1 MRFVWAV
8 ASFVIAA
15 VLIAGGIA
23 QRTVFLGPNTERAE
37 LGVSADQPYTMID
50 GEVFNKLPGVQT
62 LQIVGNGQIFGSIA
76 AKEDVAAWL
85 ADSSYNHVTLAGDG
99 TITSTVVAPAQ
110 EAPAVDEAVQKGID
124 AATTAGLI
132 TPNAASPVGSDLW
145 TDEFTSDDSMIRKL
159 RLPDTMAVL
168 VATDGQNPAPSDIA
182 LSWAIDNSTPWA
194 GPLVVL
200 GGIALIVGI
209 LLYVLGIRHMRRS
222 RGPRRRG
229 VPPLPETQPI
239 SVGELDAEDAAGK
252 GMISSGTK
260 KRGGRRSLIAIP
272 ALVVSGAL
280 LSGCTADAWP
290 KFDEPTATPSAT
302 PTVIVPEDQ
311 ETPSVT
317 EQQAEKILDRIATT
331 AAAAD
336 SSLSIDVASTRLS
349 DAVLAARATNYTLRS
364 TLPDVHALTAVP
376 SKPYQIIVPEA
387 KSGWPRTI
395 LAVWQDEADTTV
407 APRILIATQN
417 DAWSPYKVSYLAQLE
432 ASAQTPN
439 LAPAE
444 LGANLVRPDSSLLV
458 MAPDQV
464 AAAYSDVLDKGAASE
479 FAPSFNLDV
488 DTFLPKIT
496 AGRQE
501 QLNTFNATAEGQT
514 GTLEFAARAGASAPV
529 ALMTVDNGAIVAVSV
544 EETETSKPTVA
555 DAVIKLDGNPK
566 VTALTGVTQSQT
578 GFQTTY
584 SDQLF
589 FFVPGQSSGE
599 KIRLLGFSSDILKA
613 EVLP

>member
-15 VLIAGGIA
+15 ILIAGGIA

-37 LGVSADQPYTMID
+37 LGVSADQAYTMID

-62 LQIVGNGQIFGSIA
+62 LKVDGSGDIFGAIA
-76 AKEDVAAWL
+76 VKEDVAAWL
-85 ADSSYNHVTLAGDG
+85 ADSSYNHVTLAKDG
-99 TITSTVVAPAQ
+99 TISSTVVAPTE
-110 EAPAVDEAVQKGID
+110 EAPAVDETVQKGID

-132 TPNAASPVGSDLW
+132 TPNSASPVGSDLW
-145 TDEFTSDDSMIRKL
+145 TDEFTTDTGSMIRKM
-159 RLPDTMAVL
+159 RLPDAMAVL
-168 VATDGQNPAPSDIA
+168 IATDGQNPAPSDIA

-239 SVGELDAEDAAGK
+239 SVGELDAAEK
-252 GMISSGTK
+252 GVISSSAK

-290 KFDEPTATPSAT
+290 KFDEPTATPSPT

-311 ETPSVT
+311 EKPSVT

-349 DAVLAARATNYTLRS
+349 DAVLSARATNYTLRS
-364 TLPDVHALTAVP
+364 TLPDIPALTAVP

-407 APRILIATQN
+407 APRILIATQT

-464 AAAYSDVLDKGAASE
+464 AGAYADVLDKGATSE
-479 FAPSFNLDV
+479 FASNFDLDV

-496 AGRQE
+496 TGRQQ
-501 QLNTFNATAEGQT
+501 QLDTFNATAEGQT
-514 GTLEFAARAGASAPV
+514 GTLQFAARAGASAPV
-529 ALMTVDNGAIVAVSV
+529 ALMTVDNGAIVAVNV
-544 EETETSKPTVA
+544 EETETSKPSVA
-555 DAVIKLDGNPK
+555 DAVIKLDGNPR

>member
-8 ASFVIAA
+8 ASFVVAA
-15 VLIAGGIA
+15 ILIAGGIA

-50 GEVFNKLPGVQT
+50 GEVFNKLPGAQT
-62 LQIVGNGQIFGSIA
+62 LMVGGSGDIFGAIA
-76 AKEDVAAWL
+76 VKEDVAAWL
-85 ADSSYNHVTLAGDG
+85 ADSSYNYVTLADDG
-99 TITSTVVAPAQ
+99 TITSTVVAPTE
-110 EAPAVDEAVQKGID
+110 EAPAADETVQKGID
-124 AATTAGLI
+124 AATAAGLI
-132 TPNAASPVGSDLW
+132 TPNSASPVGSDLW
-145 TDEFTSDDSMIRKL
+145 TDEFTTDTGSMIRKM

-168 VATDGQNPAPSDIA
+168 IAADGQNPAPSDIA

-194 GPLVVL
+194 GPLIVL

-239 SVGELDAEDAAGK
+239 SVGELDAAEK
-252 GMISSGTK
+252 GVISSSAK
-260 KRGGRRSLIAIP
+260 KRGRRSLIAIP
-272 ALVVSGAL
+272 ALAVSVVL
-280 LSGCTADAWP
+280 LSGCNPDAWP
-290 KFDEPTATPSAT
+290 KFDEPTTTPSPT

-311 ETPSVT
+311 EKPSVT

-331 AAAAD
+331 VAAAD

-349 DAVLAARATNYTLRS
+349 DAVLAARATNYTLRA
-364 TLPDVHALTAVP
+364 TLPDVPALTAVP

-407 APRILIATQN
+407 APRILIATQT

-464 AAAYSDVLDKGAASE
+464 AGAYADVLDKGAASE
-479 FAPSFNLDV
+479 FAASFNLDV

-496 AGRQE
+496 AGRQQ
-501 QLNTFNATAEGQT
+501 QLDTFNTTAEGQT

-529 ALMTVDNGAIVAVSV
+529 ALMTVDNGAIVAVNV
-544 EETETSKPTVA
+544 EETETSKPSVA
-555 DAVIKLDGNPK
+555 DAVIKLDGNPR